1 MPKVSVIMPIYNK
14 ESRIKAS
21 IESVLKQ
28 TYRDFELILIND
40 GSTDDSEKIAME
52 YYKKDSRIKYYS
64 QVNQGV
70 SVTRNNGIDIA
81 KGEYISFIDAD
92 DEWDR
97 YFIEK
102 MLQEVS
108 GNNVC
113 YCGHYY
119 VVNGKK
125 TRAKINFYEGDIL
138 EKYLYN
144 KCTPNTN
151 SWLIK
156 KSYLDKYNIRFS
168 PNIDWGEDMIFFS
181 KVIMHEKN
189 IKCVKEYLSEYHLN
203 EANSLSE
210 NNLDKIQ
217 KDINWMSE
225 ISTYINRYET
235 DLNRKAKAI
244 KAIRSY
250 RLPGAII
257 YRLYSNLNIVDS
269 HIIKRK
275 LKELQEYL
283 KEMNFSN
290 GIRSIK
296 LYYFYFRLK
305 LRLHKFI

>member
-97 YFIEK
+97 YFLEK
-102 MLQEVS
+102 ILQEVS

-119 VVNGKK
+119 FINGKK
-125 TRAKINFYEGDIL
+125 N
-138 EKYLYN
+138 
-144 KCTPNTN
+144 
-151 SWLIK
+151 
-156 KSYLDKYNIRFS
+156 
-168 PNIDWGEDMIFFS
+168 
-181 KVIMHEKN
+181 
-189 IKCVKEYLSEYHLN
+189 
-203 EANSLSE
+203 
-210 NNLDKIQ
+210 
-217 KDINWMSE
+217 
-225 ISTYINRYET
+225 
-235 DLNRKAKAI
+235 
-244 KAIRSY
+244 
-250 RLPGAII
+250 
-257 YRLYSNLNIVDS
+257 
-269 HIIKRK
+269 
-275 LKELQEYL
+275 
-283 KEMNFSN
+283 
-290 GIRSIK
+290 
-296 LYYFYFRLK
+296 
-305 LRLHKFI
+305 

>member
-14 ESRIKAS
+14 ESRIKSS
-21 IESVLKQ
+21 IESVLNQ

-40 GSTDDSEKIAME
+40 GSTDASGEIAIE
-52 YYKKDSRIKYYS
+52 YYNKDPRIRYYS
-64 QVNQGV
+64 QSNQGV
-70 SVTRNNGIDIA
+70 SRTRNYGIDIA
-81 KGEYISFIDAD
+81 KGEYISFIDSD

-97 YFIEK
+97 YFLEK

-119 VVNGKK
+119 FINGKK

-168 PNIDWGEDMIFFS
+168 PNIDWGEDMIFFI
-181 KVIMHEKN
+181 KVIIHDKN
-189 IKCVKEYLSEYHLN
+189 IRCVKDYLTEYHMN
-203 EANSLSE
+203 NVNCLSE
-210 NNLDKIQ
+210 NNLDKIE
-217 KDINWMSE
+217 KDIYWMKK
-225 ISTYINRYET
+225 ISNYIVENEADINRKE
-235 DLNRKAKAI
+235 KAI

-305 LRLHKFI
+305 LGLHKFI